1 MVVFIHGQNLPIIRR
16 FSMKDELDNQS
27 LQLINNHLKFSEQR
41 NRSGWAKVE
50 QAVRLHEA
58 MNHRPHQQEY

>member
-1 MVVFIHGQNLPIIRR
+1 
-16 FSMKDELDNQS
+16 MKDELDNQS